1 MPTYEF
7 ETADGV
13 ILQEWYPMA
22 AAPVADGEWIDIQGH
37 RCQRIISGGTE
48 ARVIDDRHVSDSL
61 PRHGSGI
68 ETVWNKFTPE
78 GKPYFEGSKDIR
90 EFEARSTFKHS
101 EG

>member
-7 ETADGV
+7 ETEEGV
-13 ILQEWYPMA
+13 RLEEYFPMRD
-22 AAPVADGEWIDIQGH
+22 APRANDEWIEIQGQ
-37 RCQRIISGGTE
+37 RCKRIISSHQT
-48 ARVIDDRHVSDSL
+48 RVIDDAHISNAL
-61 PRHGSGI
+61 PRKGSGI
-68 ETVWNKFTPE
+68 ETVWDKFTPD